1 MSAVLI
7 CAVLALALF
16 AVLIAFLRSG
26 RFFGALFSSAVQG
39 AVSLLKETGW
49 HPEAAIDKVTTPG
62 GVTIKGLNELDHS
75 GFNSAVIRSLK
86 AGLK

>member
-39 AVSLLKETGW
+39 AVSLLAVNVAGMLT
-49 HPEAAIDKVTTPG
+49 
-62 GVTIKGLNELDHS
+62 GVTVAVNPVTLTAVSLLGIPGTIGLLLLNAI
-75 GFNSAVIRSLK
+75 FQI
-86 AGLK
+86 

>member
-7 CAVLALALF
+7 CAVLALALL

-39 AVSLLKETGW
+39 AVSLLAVNVAGMLT
-49 HPEAAIDKVTTPG
+49 
-62 GVTIKGLNELDHS
+62 GVTVAVNPVTLTAVSLLGIPGTIGLLLLNAI
-75 GFNSAVIRSLK
+75 FQI
-86 AGLK
+86 

>member
-7 CAVLALALF
+7 CAVLALALL

-39 AVSLLKETGW
+39 AVSLLAVNVAGLLT
-49 HPEAAIDKVTTPG
+49 
-62 GVTIKGLNELDHS
+62 GVTVAVNPVTLTAVSLLGIPGTIGLLLLNAI
-75 GFNSAVIRSLK
+75 FQI
-86 AGLK
+86 

>member
-7 CAVLALALF
+7 CAVLALALL

-39 AVSLLKETGW
+39 AVSLLAVNVAGMLT
-49 HPEAAIDKVTTPG
+49 
-62 GVTIKGLNELDHS
+62 GVTVAVNPVTLTAVSILGIPGTIGLLLLNAI
-75 GFNSAVIRSLK
+75 FQI
-86 AGLK
+86 